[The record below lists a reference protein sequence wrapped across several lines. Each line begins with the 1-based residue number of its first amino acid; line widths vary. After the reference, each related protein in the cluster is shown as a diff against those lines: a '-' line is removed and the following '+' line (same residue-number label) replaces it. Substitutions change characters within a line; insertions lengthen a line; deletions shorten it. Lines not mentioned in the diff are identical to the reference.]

1 MRLQGPPVVTVRE
14 AATVMLVRDEPDLHV
29 FMLRR
34 SLSAAF
40 VGGAYVFPGGAV
52 DPGDRAPELVARTH
66 GRTDA
71 EASALLGMADGG
83 LGFWVAAIRESFEE
97 AGVLLARSAATD
109 DPVDLD
115 APATAARLEAARHAV
130 GRDERPFLE
139 VVVEEDLVLD
149 AGALHLFSHWITP
162 PGAPRRFDTW
172 FFVADAP
179 EGHAYLHDDTETV
192 ASEWIR
198 PDDALERGR
207 RGELELIFPTMRS
220 LTVLARF
227 GTAVALLDALREA
240 TASPTG
246 AFVADYNGARVPLPG
261 DAGEGVA

>member
-1 MRLQGPPVVTVRE
+1 MVTVRE

-34 SLSAAF
+34 SLYAAF

-52 DPGDRAPELVARTH
+52 DPADRAPALVARTH

-71 EASALLGMADGG
+71 EAGALVGMADGG
-83 LGFWVAAIRESFEE
+83 LGFWVAAIREAFEE
-97 AGVLLARSAATD
+97 AGVLLARSAVTG

-115 APATAARLEAARHAV
+115 DPETAARLEVARHAV
-130 GRDERPFLE
+130 GRGERPFLD
-139 VVVEEDLVLD
+139 VVLEEDLVLD
-149 AGALHLFSHWITP
+149 ASALHLFAHWITP
-162 PGAPRRFDTW
+162 AGAPRRFDTW
-172 FFVADAP
+172 FFVAEAP
-179 EGHAYLHDDTETV
+179 EGHAYLHDDAETV
-192 ASEWIR
+192 ASEWVR

-220 LTVLARF
+220 LSVLGRF
-227 GTAVALLDALREA
+227 DTAVTLLDALREA
-240 TASPTG
+240 WVSPTAAMVG
-246 AFVADYNGARVPLPG
+246 DYNGARVSLPG

>member
-1 MRLQGPPVVTVRE
+1 MVTVRE
-14 AATVMLVRDEPDLHV
+14 AATVMLVRDDPDLHV

-34 SLSAAF
+34 SLNAAF

-52 DPGDRAPELVARTH
+52 DAADRVPELVARTH

-71 EASALLGMADGG
+71 EASALLGMATGG
-83 LGFWVAAIRESFEE
+83 LGFWVAAIREAFEE
-97 AGVLLARSAATD
+97 AGVLLARSAGTG

-115 APATAARLEAARHAV
+115 DHETAARLESARHAV
-130 GRDERPFLE
+130 GRGERPFLD
-139 VVVEEDLVLD
+139 VVSDEDLLPD

-162 PGAPRRFDTW
+162 AGAPRRYDTW
-172 FFVADAP
+172 FFVAQAP
-179 EGHAYLHDDTETV
+179 DGHAYLHDDAETV

-198 PDDALERGR
+198 PDDALERNR

-220 LTVLARF
+220 LSVLARF
-227 GTAVALLDALREA
+227 DTTATLLDALRAA
-240 TASPTG
+240 TASSP
-246 AFVADYNGARVPLPG
+246 AAMLADYNGARVPLPG